1 MYQSGRHVLWRI
13 CYRNARVRIDGE
25 YDDNR
30 TRKIFTNKFKV
41 VAKPQTCKAL
51 KFCLRKNPLEEI
63 GSVMGEQDNGMPK
76 MSI

>member
-1 MYQSGRHVLWRI
+1 MWRI

-51 KFCLRKNPLEEI
+51 KFFFRKNLLKEI
-63 GSVMGEQDNGMPK
+63 GSVMGEQDNGMPEVP
-76 MSI
+76 I